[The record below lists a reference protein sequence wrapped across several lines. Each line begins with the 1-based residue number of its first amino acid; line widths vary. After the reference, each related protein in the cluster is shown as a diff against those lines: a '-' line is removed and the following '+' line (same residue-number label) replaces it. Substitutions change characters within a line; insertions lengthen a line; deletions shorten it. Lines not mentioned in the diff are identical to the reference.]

1 MKYAAV
7 KAWSH
12 EFPVARLCAVLQVS
26 VSGYYAW
33 VKRPPAGRV
42 QQTQQ
47 LQQTIGDIWRQYRGI
62 YGAPRIHAEL
72 QARGMRVGHNR
83 VARLMRSAG
92 LHGKT
97 ARRRRPVT
105 THSDPSHAIAP
116 NVLARQFATVRPN
129 TVWLTDIT
137 YLETAEGY
145 LYLAG
150 VMDLAS
156 RQIVGLAMAEHLRT
170 ELVDAALDMA
180 LVQRR
185 PGSGLLHHSDR
196 GTQYTSQSYRQRLN
210 EHHLTVSMSRV
221 GQCLDNAPMESF
233 WATLKRECADAPFPT
248 RTAARTQL
256 FAYIMGFYNQQR
268 RHSALGYLSPV
279 MFELQL
285 QRNFDSPLNLGI
297 ATSSK
302 RR

>member
-12 EFPVARLCAVLQVS
+12 EFSVARLCAVLKVS
-26 VSGYYAW
+26 ESGYYAW
-33 VKRPPAGRV
+33 LKRPSAPR
-42 QQTQQ
+42 QQATQQ
-47 LQQTIGDIWRQYRGI
+47 LQQTIRQVWQQYRGI

-83 VARLMRSAG
+83 GARLMRSAG
-92 LHGKT
+92 LRGKT

-105 THSDPSHAIAP
+105 SQSDPSHAIAP
-116 NVLARQFATVRPN
+116 NRLARQFATTRPN

-137 YLETAEGY
+137 YIETAEGY

-156 RQIVGLAMAEHLRT
+156 RQIVGLAMADHLRT
-170 ELVDAALDMA
+170 ELVEAALDMA

-185 PGSGLLHHSDR
+185 PDTGLLHHSDR
-196 GTQYTSQSYRQRLN
+196 GTQYTSHSYRQRLS

-233 WATLKRECADAPFPT
+233 WATLKRECADVPFPT
-248 RTAARTQL
+248 RTAARTHL
-256 FAYIMGFYNQQR
+256 FGYVMGFYNQQR

-285 QRNFDSPLNLGI
+285 ERNFDSPLN
-297 ATSSK
+297 
-302 RR
+302 